1 MAEEVKEKVTE
12 EPTLTS
18 EEQME
23 ALKTQLGEA
32 NEATKQAQALAE
44 EKEKGF
50 KSLQR
55 QLSEKKVIPQ
65 SSLPQAQATQELIS
79 AIENQVREAGDTM
92 SPTTQAKLNAARQ
105 QLAAIEQQAAYEKQA
120 AITLGVAADLR
131 NELID
136 ADIDPD
142 DSKCDGVWDAIQIAK
157 MSDGNFDNAKKRT
170 SRIIKNI
177 KKEEPK
183 KEEPS
188 DDAVQVAARKILE
201 KEGKLKTHEG
211 TISGGGGSIPTDTEK
226 FAAWVGGLT
235 PEEFAKRKDDIN
247 AAYRNLK

>member
-1 MAEEVKEKVTE
+1 MAEEVEEKVTE
-12 EPTLTS
+12 EPTLTP

-105 QLAAIEQQAAYEKQA
+105 QLAAIEQQAAYEKQD

-136 ADIDPD
+136 AGIDPD
-142 DSKCDGVWDAIQIAK
+142 GSKCDGVWDAIQIAK

-201 KEGKLKTHEG
+201 KEGKLKTHDG
-211 TISGGGGSIPTDTEK
+211 GPSGAGSRVYSPEQLGDMSYKEWV
-226 FAAWVGGLT
+226 AAGKPRATV
-235 PEEFAKRKDDIN
+235 K
-247 AAYRNLK
+247 